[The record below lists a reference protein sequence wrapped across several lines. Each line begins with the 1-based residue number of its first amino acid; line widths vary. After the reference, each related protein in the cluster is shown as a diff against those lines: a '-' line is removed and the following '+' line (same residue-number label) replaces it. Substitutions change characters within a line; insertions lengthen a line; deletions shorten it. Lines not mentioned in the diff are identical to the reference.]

1 MQKVYSIKM
10 YQVSRN
16 ARTNPDHSCVEYRC
30 ILDRLDR
37 LYGGQMGLYNVC
49 NKELFHTWMLWE
61 MIGIVA
67 VEWEDKARLDQASE
81 QKSSWGA
88 LT

>member
-1 MQKVYSIKM
+1 
-10 YQVSRN
+10 
-16 ARTNPDHSCVEYRC
+16 
-30 ILDRLDR
+30 
-37 LYGGQMGLYNVC
+37 MGLYNVC